1 MPVCLRAVG
10 LSTQYSAP
18 RAGMASALSPP
29 IPELQAEG
37 PGGSRGAAVEG
48 GAPADR
54 GLGVLTLRQFG
65 GVH

>member
-1 MPVCLRAVG
+1 
-10 LSTQYSAP
+10 
-18 RAGMASALSPP
+18 MASALSPP